1 MSVPLRTAPQSLSL
15 RSGQMPATVLGRAGL
30 QFVDVVP
37 LYSPWTFLG
46 LATNAV
52 YQMDETAQA
61 PTVIARSWTDK
72 WLLDHQDGETVGGRS
87 GFIGRNILVQV
98 KKKSNTTIQTE
109 VNTKKKRRPTEGT
122 RVDADS
128 RERQQDRNPFDPVRQ
143 GSR

>member
-98 KKKSNTTIQTE
+98 EKKSNTTTQIE
-109 VNTKKKRRPTEGT
+109 VNTKKAQTNGRHQSRRRFTSETT
-122 RVDADS
+122 RHK
-128 RERQQDRNPFDPVRQ
+128 NPLEPVRQ

>member
-1 MSVPLRTAPQSLSL
+1 
-15 RSGQMPATVLGRAGL
+15 MPATVLGRAGL

-72 WLLDHQDGETVGGRS
+72 
-87 GFIGRNILVQV
+87 
-98 KKKSNTTIQTE
+98 
-109 VNTKKKRRPTEGT
+109 
-122 RVDADS
+122 
-128 RERQQDRNPFDPVRQ
+128 
-143 GSR
+143 